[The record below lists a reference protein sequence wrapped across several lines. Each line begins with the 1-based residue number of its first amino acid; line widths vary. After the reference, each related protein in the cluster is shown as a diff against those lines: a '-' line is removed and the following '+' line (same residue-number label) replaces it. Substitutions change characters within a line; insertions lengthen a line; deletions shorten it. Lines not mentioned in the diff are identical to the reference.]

1 MIYNAICIDNFLMAN
16 GRDKTNIP
24 WIALVTFQPASHA
37 DIYGE
42 IIGGS
47 RLDDNTLP
55 LHDRLITKKLNLI
68 F

>member
-1 MIYNAICIDNFLMAN
+1 MIYNVLCIDNFLMAN

-42 IIGGS
+42 IVGGS
-47 RLDDNTLP
+47 R
-55 LHDRLITKKLNLI
+55 
-68 F
+68 